1 MIRIGSRQP
10 EQMQDGAFSA
20 RSIGW
25 VGHGGCILTSHDS
38 PMVDQVWLNI
48 KVCFLEQVR
57 WQQSKTWL
65 QVTAP
70 TPCHVPP
77 PPRVSLINW
86 QTKNTGHNLI
96 LPGGR
101 GGGKRHVWKRGETI
115 LVRERETIQ
124 AVKAGI
130 LQSVLLEQAR
140 YRFRFSATLYLTI
153 IVPSTLYLHTTDNRC
168 QISTSATILLLCDVY
183 TKIYI

>member
-101 GGGKRHVWKRGETI
+101 GGGEKTCLKKRGNNPSQGKGDNSSCKSRNTS
-115 LVRERETIQ
+115 ER
-124 AVKAGI
+124 V
-130 LQSVLLEQAR
+130 AR
-140 YRFRFSATLYLTI
+140 T
-153 IVPSTLYLHTTDNRC
+153 STLSVSLLSYALSYYYCPFHFIPTYNR
-168 QISTSATILLLCDVY
+168 
-183 TKIYI
+183 